1 MPATHCGINNPQRE
15 QRHRWI
21 MLGEFRAF
29 QPLSVGRLKCCPF
42 FRNYRAD
49 RFLNNQRNQW
59 FGCVIGPGTM
69 AGLIVGSRLD
79 AAGLKIWLHAIFED
93 GFID

>member
-1 MPATHCGINNPQRE
+1 MALHLSAKHEFGLKFLYGIFDVE
-15 QRHRWI
+15 I
-21 MLGEFRAF
+21 
-29 QPLSVGRLKCCPF
+29 VV
-42 FRNYRAD
+42 
-49 RFLNNQRNQW
+49 NNQRNQW
-59 FGCVIGPGTM
+59 LGCVIRPGTM